1 MGLFDAIF
9 NKNAP
14 KPSKPLT
21 ARWGTLTAYQPV
33 FSSGP
38 KALYESE
45 LVRAAIYT
53 KAKHISKLGINV
65 QGAGEST
72 KKLIERAPNQ
82 FQTWSQFLARTST
95 ILDMQNTCFILPMF
109 NEWGTVNGYYAS
121 LPSSC
126 DVRQDEKGDAWIV
139 YTFQGGRKGA
149 CKLTEAGILVK
160 HQYSSDLFGEDNRA
174 LAPTLELDSY
184 QKQGIKEAIKSSS
197 SYKFWA
203 KLSNFTKS
211 DDLVAARKEFNTN
224 NFGSDADARGVLVFP
239 NVWDDVHE
247 LTPHN
252 YVMDATTQ
260 ALINENIDSY
270 FGVNKDIIQSK
281 ASADV
286 MDTFF
291 NSEIEPFSIQL
302 SEVLTKM
309 TFNPSQIDGGYKVL
323 AVANRLQYMS
333 QSSKISMA
341 KELGDRGWITIDE
354 GRELLNYAPLPNGL
368 GNRTTVRGEYY
379 MIDADSG
386 EVLSKP
392 IAEAKEE
399 DDNAG

>member
-14 KPSKPLT
+14 KPSTPLS

-45 LVRAAIYT
+45 MVRAAIYT

-65 QGAGEST
+65 QGTGEST
-72 KKLIERAPNQ
+72 KKLIERSPNQ
-82 FQTWSQFLARTST
+82 FQTWSQFLARCST

-109 NEWGTVNGYYAS
+109 NEWGNVNGYYAS

-126 DVRQDEKGDAWIV
+126 EIRQDDKGDPWIV
-139 YTFQGGRKGA
+139 YTFVGGKKGA
-149 CKLTEAGILVK
+149 CRLYEAGILTK
-160 HQYSSDLFGEDNRA
+160 HQYSSDFFGEDNKA
-174 LAPTLELDSY
+174 LFPTIELDSY
-184 QKQGIKEAIKSSS
+184 QKQGVKEAIKSSS

-203 KLSNFTKS
+203 KLSNFSKS
-211 DDLVAARKEFNTN
+211 EDLVKARKEFNTQ
-224 NFGSDADARGVLVFP
+224 NFGEEADARGVLVFP
-239 NVWDDVHE
+239 NVWDEVHE

-252 YVMDATTQ
+252 YVMDASTQ
-260 ALINENIDSY
+260 ALILENINSY
-270 FGVNKDIIQSK
+270 FGVCLEIIQSK
-281 ASADV
+281 ASAEV

-291 NSEIEPFSIQL
+291 NSEIEPLSIQM

-309 TFNPSQIDGGYKVL
+309 TFAPKQIDDGARVL

-333 QSSKISMA
+333 SSSKISMV
-341 KELGDRGWITIDE
+341 KELGDRGIITIDE

-379 MIDADSG
+379 MIDAQTGD
-386 EVLSKP
+386 VLSKP
-392 IAEAKEE
+392 IAEAEKE
-399 DDNAG
+399 D